1 MDVVEN
7 SDNRLSAGRAIW
19 AAVLGVVSAVAAGH
33 LVAGLLDANASPFLA
48 VGNTAIDLTPAP
60 VKDWAI
66 ATFGTADKIVLLT
79 GMAVVLFGFAAL
91 AGLLSRQSPAPG
103 TVVAVVV
110 GALGLIAVM
119 VRPDLGQL
127 AILAPLA
134 SLFAGV
140 AVFRLMHRLSRPP
153 VESAD
158 RRRFLQTSAGV
169 VAGVGLAGVGGQLLG
184 SRTDVEGSRAAI
196 GQLTPGTPAA
206 PIPAGADFV
215 PNTPRFVTSNRD
227 FYRIDTALSVP
238 KVRAEDWVLR
248 IHGAVDNELT
258 LRYEDIRRF
267 PLVERTV
274 TLACVSNEI
283 GGDLISTSNFIGV
296 PLKDVLAGAGVKP
309 GADQLFSTSADGWTC
324 GTPVAD
330 IMERG
335 LLAIG
340 MNGEPLPVEHGFPAR
355 MVVPGLYGYVSATKW
370 VVDME
375 FTRFADKEAYWLERG
390 WAQRGPIKTQSRID
404 TPRGSA
410 KAGKVT
416 VAGVAWAQTR
426 GVTKVEVRAD
436 EQDWVPASLATEVN
450 PDTWRMWQ
458 IDLDLAPGEHTIQ
471 CRATDRAGYTQTDAT
486 AAPAPDGATGWHTI
500 SISVS

>member
-1 MDVVEN
+1 MEN
-7 SDNRLSAGRAIW
+7 SDNRLSPWRAVWAG
-19 AAVLGVVSAVAAGH
+19 VLGVVAAVAAGH

-48 VGNTAIDLTPAP
+48 VGNTAVDLTPDP

-66 ATFGTADKIVLLT
+66 ATFGTADKLVLLI
-79 GMAVVLFGFAAL
+79 GMAVVLLGFAAI
-91 AGLLSRQSPAPG
+91 AGLLSRRSPAPG

-140 AVFRLMHRLSRPP
+140 FVFRWMHRLAQPP
-153 VESAD
+153 LSSSE
-158 RRRFLQTSAGV
+158 RRKFLQASAGV
-169 VAGVGLAGVGGQLLG
+169 VAGIGVAGLGGQLLG

-196 GQLTPGTPAA
+196 GQLTPAQPA
-206 PIPAGADFV
+206 PAVPSGADFV
-215 PNTPRFVTSNRD
+215 PRTPRFLTSNHD

-238 KVRAEDWVLR
+238 KVRAEDWALR
-248 IHGAVDNELT
+248 IHGAVSREMT
-258 LRYEDIRRF
+258 LRYADIRQF

-274 TLACVSNEI
+274 TLTCVSNEV
-283 GGDLISTSNFIGV
+283 GGNLISTSNFIGV
-296 PLKDVLAGAGVKP
+296 PLKDILAAAGVQP
-309 GADQLFSTSADGWTC
+309 GSDQLFSTSADGWTC

-375 FTRFADKEAYWLERG
+375 FTTFADKQAYWLKRG
-390 WAQRGPIKTQSRID
+390 WAARGPIKTQSRID

-410 KAGKVT
+410 QAGRVT

-426 GVTKVEVRAD
+426 GIAKVEVRAD
-436 EQDWVPASLATEVN
+436 GRDWVPARLAAEVSL
-450 PDTWRMWQ
+450 DTWRMWEA
-458 IDLDLAPGEHTIQ
+458 DLELAPGEYTLQ
-471 CRATDRAGYTQTDAT
+471 CRATDRSGYTQTDAI
-486 AAPAPDGATGWHTI
+486 ADPVPDGATGWHTVP
-500 SISVS
+500 ISVR